1 MNMIGE
7 VAAGL
12 LLARLIIGLGLASHG
27 AQKLFGWFG
36 GHGLRGTGQ
45 ALDGLGFRPGIF
57 FAVSA
62 GLGEVGGGLLTA
74 LGLLGAIGPALIVM
88 VMLVAV
94 LAVHLKN
101 GFSTA
106 NNGWELCGLYIAGAL
121 ALAFGGFGAYS
132 LDGALGLTMLSTP
145 QLGWLLVGAAVVLA
159 VLNLAVRRPV
169 QQPVG
174 QV

>member
-1 MNMIGE
+1 VNL
-7 VAAGL
+7 GL
-12 LLARLIIGLGLASHG
+12 LLIRLIFGLVMVAHG

-45 ALDGLGFRPGIF
+45 AFDGVGFRPGTF

-62 GLGEVGGGLLTA
+62 GLAEVGGGLLTA
-74 LGLLGAIGPALIVM
+74 LGFLGAIGPALIVM

-101 GFSTA
+101 GFSMA

-132 LDGALGLTMLSTP
+132 LDGAFGLTMLSAP
-145 QLGWLLVGAAVVLA
+145 QITWLLMGAAAVLA